1 MTRRGDAELAEIY
14 GGIPQTLCYHIAR
27 NGGGLRLKRIIA
39 VIGSGTANEAT
50 LKEAEEIGRLIAG
63 RDAILICGGLGG
75 VMEAAAKGAR
85 LEGGITVGVMPQ
97 NDTRSANPFITIPVA
112 TGLGEGRNVII
123 ARTADALIA
132 IGGEYGTLSEIAFGL
147 KMGKPVIG
155 LHTWEVRGIIHAEGT
170 GDAVEKAFQMLDEL

>member
-1 MTRRGDAELAEIY
+1 MLYNTMN
-14 GGIPQTLCYHIAR
+14 TM
-27 NGGGLRLKRIIA
+27 KRIIA
-39 VIGSGTANEAT
+39 VIGAGTADVAT
-50 LKEAEEIGRLIAG
+50 VKEAEEIGRLIAK

-85 LEGGITVGVMPQ
+85 SEGGITVGVMPQ
-97 NDTRSANPFITIPVA
+97 NEKRSANPFITIPVA
-112 TGLGEGRNVII
+112 TGFGEGRNVII

-155 LHTWEVRGIIHAEGT
+155 LRTWEVRGIIQAKGT